1 MSALDKKKIRSFARG
16 ILSKS
21 KEIDLLQVLVLSV
34 STAQNLKIALV
45 SGKFQGCTS
54 FWEERLEYTNLHTN
68 VGIYIQR
75 PGDPNMQRLPQ
86 PSTAALR
93 GSPAGLG
100 IELSKT
106 KSDAQRLSS
115 APWRMHGSSVDES
128 WSQVTETESAAVT
141 DQVVVWPPERLSSTS
156 LQLPPGWRYTGG
168 MGEKSVLHC
177 PAFLTRVTMIEH
189 FQKPFK
195 Q

>member
-54 FWEERLEYTNLHTN
+54 FWEERLEYTNLHRN

-75 PGDPNMQRLPQ
+75 PGDPNMQRLPPTQ
-86 PSTAALR
+86 HSSSPRESRWIGDRAVKAQKRRTAPLLGTLTDALIQC
-93 GSPAGLG
+93 GWKL
-100 IELSKT
+100 
-106 KSDAQRLSS
+106 KSGDGDGVGGCDRSSSRL
-115 APWRMHGSSVDES
+115 AAWTSV
-128 WSQVTETESAAVT
+128 
-141 DQVVVWPPERLSSTS
+141 
-156 LQLPPGWRYTGG
+156 
-168 MGEKSVLHC
+168 
-177 PAFLTRVTMIEH
+177 
-189 FQKPFK
+189 
-195 Q
+195 